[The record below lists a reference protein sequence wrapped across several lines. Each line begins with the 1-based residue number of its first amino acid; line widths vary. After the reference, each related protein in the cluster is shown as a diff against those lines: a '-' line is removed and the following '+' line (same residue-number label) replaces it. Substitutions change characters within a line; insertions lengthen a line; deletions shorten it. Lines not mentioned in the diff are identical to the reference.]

1 MSAYTNE
8 IQKKSATMP
17 RHIMRGHTG
26 WVRGTVHPPGGRRII
41 TCSSDGSLRLWDLES
56 GAQIGDDWRDEGDDG
71 DDGDQVFAIALSP
84 VGDVVASGSYD
95 GTVRLWDIETGKVI
109 TKWKGHTK
117 RVRSVCWSSDG
128 EQVVSGYHHGA
139 VTVWDVKTGKS
150 VLGPFETGHEHVLA
164 VICSPDT
171 TKIATGGFNEHAIK
185 IWDTKTGELLSTIK
199 HDSHVSSLAWT
210 SNGKK
215 LISGSQNGLIRIF
228 HTTTWQQIAILEGHQ
243 DVVLAISSCSND
255 RLLASASWDTTARL
269 WNLETNLPVGSPLQ
283 HQEFVECVAFSA
295 DGKLLV
301 TGSADHDAYLW
312 DIYAILNDASLQDL
326 LSSPNKVTAVK
337 SSFDRGA
344 TRRATQ
350 FKGARRLPPGF
361 FDDAREGANSSTTR
375 GTHPHSSVR
384 RRRVPS
390 SGSHP
395 RIIFGR
401 FSSLFSRSQLNAGE
415 ATKQSQHHR
424 QTIFAPRGPH
434 VVEVAAVRDKQAL
447 FVARRPER
455 DSDKA
460 QQQRTKSQGQA
471 QASSSQSQPAAT
483 STSTTSPPAVQS
495 RPIPLLARFVLFV
508 CCASPPHV
516 DGH

>member
-1 MSAYTNE
+1 M
-8 IQKKSATMP
+8 
-17 RHIMRGHTG
+17 
-26 WVRGTVHPPGGRRII
+26 
-41 TCSSDGSLRLWDLES
+41 
-56 GAQIGDDWRDEGDDG
+56 GDTWQDKGDDG

-117 RVRSVCWSSDG
+117 RVRSLCWSSDG

-139 VTVWDVKTGKS
+139 VTVWDVKTEKS

-185 IWDTKTGELLSTIK
+185 IWGTRTGELLSTIK

-228 HTTTWQQIAILEGHQ
+228 HTATWQQIAILEGHQ
-243 DVVLAISSCSND
+243 DVVLTISLCSND
-255 RLLASASWDTTARL
+255 RLLSSASWDTTARL
-269 WNLETNLPVGSPLQ
+269 WNLETNLPVGPPLQ
-283 HQEFVECVAFSA
+283 HKEFVECVAFSA
-295 DGKLLV
+295 DGKLLA
-301 TGSADHDAYLW
+301 TGSADNDAYLW
-312 DIYAILNDASLQDL
+312 DIHAILNDAGLQDL
-326 LSSPNKVTAVK
+326 LSSPDKITAVK

-350 FKGARRLPPGF
+350 FKGVRRLPQGF
-361 FDDAREGANSSTTR
+361 FDDAREGANLSTTR

-390 SGSHP
+390 MGLHP
-395 RIIFGR
+395 RVIFGR
-401 FSSLFSRSQLNAGE
+401 FSSLFGRSQSNAGE
-415 ATKQSQHHR
+415 ATKQSQHHSR
-424 QTIFAPRGPH
+424 TIFAPR

-460 QQQRTKSQGQA
+460 QQQRAKSHSQA

-483 STSTTSPPAVQS
+483 STSKTSPATVQS

-508 CCASPPHV
+508 CCVSPAHV